1 MQQDLDEPPDSELMQ
16 HLVAGHDE
24 AMSKLLRRWQAKLIS
39 YLTRLIN
46 DAEVARDLAQETFVR
61 VYQHRNRYDVLQP
74 FSTWLFSIATNLA
87 RNHHRWRQRHPEA
100 PLEAQQLSGLDQ
112 VQHSPTPHQ
121 ALAKKEAADAVRK
134 AIHSLPEDQRTALIL
149 SYYEDLAQKEIAEV
163 MKCSVKGVELKI
175 YRARQT
181 LREVL
186 SGLISC

>member
-46 DAEVARDLAQETFVR
+46 DPEVARDLAQETFVR
-61 VYQHRNRYDVLQP
+61 VYQHRSRYDVLQP
-74 FSTWLFSIATNLA
+74 FSTWLFTIATNLA

-100 PLEAQQLSGLDQ
+100 PLETELLTGLDQ
-112 VQHSPTPHQ
+112 VQHAPSPHQ
-121 ALAKKEAADAVRK
+121 ALVTKESTNAVRK
-134 AIHSLPEDQRTALIL
+134 AIHCLPEDQRTALIL

-181 LREVL
+181 LRETL
-186 SGLISC
+186 SGLISS

>member
-1 MQQDLDEPPDSELMQ
+1 MPQDLDEPPDSELMQ

-24 AMSKLLRRWQAKLIS
+24 AMSRLIRRWQGKLIS

-46 DAEVARDLAQETFVR
+46 DLEVARDLAQETFVR
-61 VYQHRNRYDVLQP
+61 VYQHRQRYDVHQA

-100 PLEAQQLSGLDQ
+100 PLETDHLSGLEP
-112 VQHSPTPHQ
+112 VHHSPTPHQ
-121 ALAKKEAADAVRK
+121 ALESKESADAVRK

-149 SYYEDLAQKEIAEV
+149 SYYEELAQKEIAEV

-181 LREVL
+181 LREAL
-186 SGLISC
+186 SGLMSC

>member
-1 MQQDLDEPPDSELMQ
+1 MQQDLDEPPDSELMRN
-16 HLVAGHDE
+16 LVAGHDE
-24 AMSKLLRRWQAKLIS
+24 AMSKLLRRWQGKLIS

-46 DAEVARDLAQETFVR
+46 DPEVARDLAQETFVR
-61 VYQHRNRYDVLQP
+61 VYQHRSRYDVLQP

-100 PLEAQQLSGLDQ
+100 PLETESILELEP
-112 VQHSPTPHQ
+112 VHHSPTPLQ
-121 ALAKKEAADAVRK
+121 ALASKESADAVRR
-134 AIHSLPEDQRTALIL
+134 AVQGLPEDQRTALIL

-186 SGLISC
+186 SKLIS